1 MNTLQNKE
9 MTYKY
14 MKKLMNLNGFL
25 KQISFIDVDK
35 SNLMFREDW
44 LVDVTREEQQVGRK
58 YSAYSESKSQ
68 KSKEEEGAYGDV
80 EGSGERKIDKH

>member
-58 YSAYSESKSQ
+58 YSAYSESKS
-68 KSKEEEGAYGDV
+68 
-80 EGSGERKIDKH
+80 